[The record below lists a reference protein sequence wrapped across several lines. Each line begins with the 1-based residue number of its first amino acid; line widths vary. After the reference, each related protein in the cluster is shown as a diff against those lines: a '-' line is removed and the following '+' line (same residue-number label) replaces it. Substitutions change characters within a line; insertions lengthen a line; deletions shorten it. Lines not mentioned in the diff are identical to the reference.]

1 MEPAVPAVSGGP
13 LSRLR
18 NRPIVRKLFKYSMVS
33 VVGVIT
39 GQSTLIFCKAVL
51 GWPGVA
57 SNLMAVTTGS
67 IPSYLLNRY
76 WVWQKSGP
84 NRFRTEV
91 LPFWVMSVLGLITS
105 TLFVAY
111 ADHRWGT
118 TIAVSIANLAGFGI
132 LWLGK
137 FFVLD
142 RVLFVTPQA

>member
-1 MEPAVPAVSGGP
+1 MDPAAPAVGGGAFA
-13 LSRLR
+13 RLR
-18 NRPIVRKLFKYSMVS
+18 SRPLVRKLVKYSMVS

-39 GQSTLIFCKAVL
+39 GQSTLIFCNAVL
-51 GWPGVA
+51 DWPGVA

-76 WVWQKSGP
+76 WVWEKSGR

-91 LPFWVMSVLGLITS
+91 LPFWVMSVLGLILS

-118 TIAVSIANLAGFGI
+118 TIALSIANLSGFGV

-142 RVLFVTPQA
+142 RVLFVTTP